1 MNRTLRRPMFRMGGA
16 AEGITSGLDRK
27 PFQQGTDPYDRA
39 MKTTERFR
47 ADMDKFRGEQSGFM
61 PSALPGFLT
70 SFGLNLLA
78 TPPRGNIF
86 QTAAVAAQDPFK
98 TFQAATLANQQD
110 ERDRVEDMFG
120 TALASEYDLE
130 AQRIK
135 SAAKDEKTF
144 AKEQAAN
151 AVTTLYDNQI
161 GAIKNKIE
169 QLDRDDPNY
178 LDKVNDFNSTIK
190 NLEKKKTDDIKSI
203 YLSQKTIEEFQREA
217 ILKLLQNNDI
227 EDIAPY
233 FPNFNELMGG
243 ITLPEE
249 AKDGGRIGYK
259 LGTKPEPMM
268 APVVEEKKQTGEVQ
282 DLSYTELRARLP
294 QEISNEIVM
303 LLANSKQAL
312 LDFANIQTGED
323 VASFNQQY
331 DVNLTLPQGA

>member
-1 MNRTLRRPMFRMGGA
+1 MNRTLKRPMFRMGGSTGT
-16 AEGITSGLDRK
+16 GITSGLDRK
-27 PFQQGTDPYDRA
+27 PLKQGTDPYDRA

-47 ADMDKFRGEQSGFM
+47 SDMDKFRGEKSPFA

-70 SFGLNLLA
+70 SFGLNLLSE
-78 TPPRGNIF
+78 TPRGNIF
-86 QTAAVAAQDPFK
+86 QTAATAAKEPFQ

-110 ERDRVEDMFG
+110 ERDRTEDMFG

-135 SAAKDEKTF
+135 NQNTDEKTF
-144 AKEQAAN
+144 AKQQAAN
-151 AVTTLYDNQI
+151 AVTALYDNQI

-169 QLDRDDPNY
+169 QLDQATDPNY
-178 LDKVNDFNSTIK
+178 LDKVNNFNNQIKTI
-190 NLEKKKTDDIKSI
+190 EQRKTDDVKAI
-203 YLSQKTIEEFQREA
+203 YLSQDTMEEFQRKA
-217 ILKLLQNNDI
+217 ILKLLQNNDP

-233 FPNFNELMGG
+233 FPNFSELMGG
-243 ITLPEE
+243 ITLPE
-249 AKDGGRIGYK
+249 AKADGGRIGYK
-259 LGTKPEPMM
+259 MGTPEPMM
-268 APVVEEKKQTGEVQ
+268 PTVAEAPKSEVQ

-323 VASFNQQY
+323 IASFNQQY

>member
-1 MNRTLRRPMFRMGGA
+1 MNRTLKRPMFRMGGSTGT
-16 AEGITSGLDRK
+16 GITSGLDRK
-27 PFQQGTDPYDRA
+27 PLKQGTDPYDRA

-47 ADMDKFRGEQSGFM
+47 SDMDKFRGEKSPFA

-70 SFGLNLLA
+70 SFGLNLLSE
-78 TPPRGNIF
+78 TPRGNIF
-86 QTAAVAAQDPFK
+86 QTAATAAKEPFQ

-110 ERDRVEDMFG
+110 ERDRTEDMFG

-135 SAAKDEKTF
+135 NQNTDEKTF
-144 AKEQAAN
+144 AKQQAAN
-151 AVTTLYDNQI
+151 AVTALYDNQI

-169 QLDRDDPNY
+169 QLDQATDPNY
-178 LDKVNDFNSTIK
+178 LDKVNNFNNQIKTI
-190 NLEKKKTDDIKSI
+190 EQRKTDDVKAI
-203 YLSQKTIEEFQREA
+203 YLSQDTMEEFQRKA
-217 ILKLLQNNDI
+217 ILKLLQNNDP

-233 FPNFNELMGG
+233 FPNFSELMGG
-243 ITLPEE
+243 ITLPE
-249 AKDGGRIGYK
+249 AKADGGRIGYK
-259 LGTKPEPMM
+259 IGTPEPMM
-268 APVVEEKKQTGEVQ
+268 PTVAEAPKSEVQ

-323 VASFNQQY
+323 IASFNQQY

>member
-16 AEGITSGLDRK
+16 AEGITSGLDQPRK
-27 PFQQGTDPYDRA
+27 QYSNGTDPYDRA

-47 ADMDKFRGEQSGFM
+47 SDMDKFRGEKSPFA

-70 SFGLNLLA
+70 SFGLNLLSE
-78 TPPRGNIF
+78 TPRGNIF
-86 QTAAVAAQDPFK
+86 QTAATAAKEPFQ

-110 ERDRVEDMFG
+110 ERDRTEGMFG

-135 SAAKDEKTF
+135 NKNTDEKTF

-151 AVTTLYDNQI
+151 AVSALYDTQV
-161 GAIKNKIE
+161 GSIKNKIE
-169 QLDRDDPNY
+169 QLNQESDPDY
-178 LDKVNDFNSTIK
+178 LEKINDFNQQIK
-190 NLEKKKTDDIKSI
+190 DIEARKTDDIKSI

-233 FPNFNELMGG
+233 FPNFEELMGG
-243 ITLPEE
+243 ITIPESK
-249 AKDGGRIGYK
+249 ADGGRIGYK
-259 LGTKPEPMM
+259 MGTPEPMM
-268 APVVEEKKQTGEVQ
+268 PTVAEAPRSEVQ
-282 DLSYTELRARLP
+282 DLSYTELRSRLP